1 MLKNRV
7 QRIHFIGIGGSG
19 MCGIAEILLS
29 LGFTVS
35 GSDLK
40 AGEVTERLA
49 GQGARITVGHS
60 AGNLGDAQVVV
71 YSSAVSRDNPEMAAA
86 RALGIPVIRRAEM
99 LAELMR
105 LKYGVGVAG
114 THGKTTVTSM
124 SGLVLTEGGLDPTV
138 IIGGRLLSLGGH
150 VRAGVGDYM
159 VAEADESDASFLVL
173 APVIAV
179 ITNIDDDHLDH
190 YRSMD
195 RLYGA
200 FIEFAQKVPFYGS
213 VVVCSDDS
221 GVRKIL
227 PELKKRV
234 VTYGFGSDAM
244 VRAEGY
250 EVTTEGSRFRVTVG
264 GKQAGKFIL
273 SVAGRHNVLNS
284 LAATAVGMELGIS
297 IETSAKALASFSGV
311 ARRLQFKGGGGGVAV
326 YDDYGHHPTEVR
338 ATIEALSDRV
348 RLSGGRLIVLFQPHR
363 FTRTNLLR
371 EAFGGAFESADH
383 VVITEIYPAGEDP
396 IPGVTGRSVFDEV
409 KKHGKPPSEFAPD
422 LDTGC
427 ALVARMAKKGDFI
440 LTLGAGDV
448 GRCGERIIAMLPG
461 GGS

>member
-1 MLKNRV
+1 
-7 QRIHFIGIGGSG
+7 

-29 LGFTVS
+29 LGYSVS

-40 AGEVTERLA
+40 SGEVIERLA
-49 GQGARITVGHS
+49 AKGARISLGHS
-60 AGNLGDAQVVV
+60 AGNLGNAQVVV
-71 YSSAVSRDNPEMAAA
+71 YSSAVSRDNPEMAEA
-86 RALGIPVIRRAEM
+86 RRLGIPVIRRAEM

-124 SGLVLTEGGLDPTV
+124 AGLVLTEGGLDPTV

-150 VRAGVGDYM
+150 VRAGIGDYM

-179 ITNIDDDHLDH
+179 VTNIDDDHLDH

-195 RLYGA
+195 RLYEA
-200 FIEFAQKVPFYGS
+200 FIEFAQKVPFYGA
-213 VVVCSDDS
+213 VVVCSDDP
-221 GVRKIL
+221 GVRRIL

-234 VTYGFGSDAM
+234 VTYGFGSDS
-244 VRAEGY
+244 VIRAEGV
-250 EVTTEGSRFRVTVG
+250 EVTPQGSRYRISIEG
-264 GKQAGKFIL
+264 RPAGEFNL

-284 LAATAVGMELGIS
+284 LAATAVGLELGIPV
-297 IETSAKALASFSGV
+297 ETSARALASFSGV
-311 ARRLQFKGGGGGVAV
+311 ARRLQLKGEKGGVAV

-338 ATIEALSDRV
+338 ATIEALTSRAK
-348 RLSGGRLIVLFQPHR
+348 LTGGRLIVLFQPHR
-363 FTRTNLLR
+363 FSRTNLLR
-371 EAFGGAFESADH
+371 EAFGGAFEAADS
-383 VVITEIYPAGEDP
+383 VVITEIYSAGEDP
-396 IPGVTGRSVFDEV
+396 IPGVTGKSVLDEV
-409 KKHGKPPSEFAPD
+409 RKHGRPAAEFAPD
-422 LDTGC
+422 LESGC
-427 ALVARMAKKGDFI
+427 VAVAKMAKKGDFI

-448 GRCGERIIAMLPG
+448 GRCGERILALLPG

>member
-1 MLKNRV
+1 
-7 QRIHFIGIGGSG
+7 

-29 LGFTVS
+29 LGYSVS
-35 GSDLK
+35 GSDMK
-40 AGEVTERLA
+40 GGDVTERLA
-49 GQGARITVGHS
+49 VKGARIAVGH
-60 AGNLGDAQVVV
+60 AAVNLGDAQVVV
-71 YSSAVSRDNPEMAAA
+71 YSTAISRENPEMVEA
-86 RALGIPVIRRAEM
+86 RRLGIPVIRRAEM

-124 SGLVLTEGGLDPTV
+124 AGLVLTEGDLDPTV
-138 IIGGRLLSLGGH
+138 VIGGRLLSLGGH

-190 YRSMD
+190 YRTMD

-213 VVVCSDDS
+213 VVVCSDDQ

-234 VTYGFGSDAM
+234 VTYGFGSDAA
-244 VRAEGY
+244 VRAEGL
-250 EVTTEGSRFRVTVG
+250 EVVPQGTRFRVSIE
-264 GKQAGKFIL
+264 GKAAGEFNL
-273 SVAGRHNVLNS
+273 SVDGRHNVLNS
-284 LAATAVGMELGIS
+284 LAAAAVGLELGIPL
-297 IETSAKALASFSGV
+297 ETSAKALASFSGV
-311 ARRLQFKGGGGGVAV
+311 ARRLQFKGEKGGVKV

-338 ATIEALSDRV
+338 ATIEALSGRAKIT
-348 RLSGGRLIVLFQPHR
+348 GGRLIVLFQPHR
-363 FTRTNLLR
+363 FSRTNLLR
-371 EAFGGAFESADH
+371 DAFGSAFESADF
-383 VVITEIYPAGEDP
+383 VAITEIYSAGEDP
-396 IPGVTGRSVFDEV
+396 IPGVTGRSVHDEV
-409 KKHGKPPSEFAPD
+409 RKHGRPESEFAPD
-422 LDTGC
+422 LESGC
-427 ALVARMAKKGDFI
+427 AIVAGIAKRGDYI

-448 GRCGERIIAMLPG
+448 GRFGGRILEMLPG